1 MEESL
6 GVIETL
12 GYATGMEAADSAI
25 KSANIKLVDWVYAGG
40 GKVNIIIR
48 GDVAAVQTAVDAGV
62 NAASRVGDVR
72 GQTVI
77 PRPAGDLGSIFPI
90 SPSEKEKN

>member
-25 KSANIKLVDWVYAGG
+25 KSANIKLVDWVYAGA

-48 GDVAAVQTAVDAGV
+48 GDVAAVKTAIDAGV
-62 NAASRVGDVR
+62 SAASRVGQVM
-72 GQTVI
+72 GKTVI
-77 PRPAGDLGSIFPI
+77 PRPADNLDSVFPI